1 MNQKENR
8 IEETLNMASR
18 VQKVS
23 PSDDLMNRLRS
34 IPTSVKQGYDKV
46 PTKVIWLAA
55 ASIAILI
62 CLNFVSLNNYSDS
75 ETQDTEQVDSYFS
88 YMKTL

>member
-8 IEETLNMASR
+8 VEETMRMADH
-18 VQKVS
+18 VQRVS

-34 IPTSVKQGYDKV
+34 IPGSVKQGYDKV
-46 PTKVIWLAA
+46 PKKVIWLAA

-62 CLNFVSLNNYSDS
+62 CLNFYSLNNYNQT
-75 ETQDTEQVDSYFS
+75 ETQETEHDDSYFS
-88 YMKTL
+88 YMKSI